1 MRFQNYCLNILFIVI
16 GMFGAVFAS
25 NMMFQ
30 KELYYPI
37 YGWRLWLEYPLALT
51 VFVISV
57 VLVVLNF
64 YLLHMLEKREFSR
77 LSDDSKQLVRK
88 MEGRLRIPVLI
99 LLVLIFSN
107 HYFMDSVIKTIL
119 QVITVIMI
127 LILLFFEYRRR
138 KFIKNSI

>member
-1 MRFQNYCLNILFIVI
+1 VI